1 MGTVA
6 AFCSWMAEHSV
17 EWNTSVLSI
26 QGTSPGTLSIIA
38 SKDIEER
45 TDLAC
50 IPKEACITIYTTGIT
65 DILAEEELA
74 GGLGLTIAVWY
85 EKGIGESSKW
95 SGYFNSIQD
104 REYLP
109 VFWCKEE
116 LEYLEGTEV
125 DPNVC
130 VQGDAED
137 IQDDYE
143 QHVAPLLEKYTDT
156 FGLMSDTSVESFM
169 KAASLVASRA
179 FAVDEDHGD
188 GVVPLADVFNHKVSI
203 VKLTNEYRIHGAE
216 DTSADDEEEE
226 NNEGVVAERSE
237 DQDVIGAEGSPS
249 ASSSSDSATF
259 FPEPCA
265 IPADDLTICG
275 MTHANGNNLQLH
287 IAIIDDSDNDC
298 LQIIAAS
305 SIKQGEE
312 VFNTYGELG
321 NAELLKKYGFC
332 LPENPFNY
340 VRLNKR
346 RVIDSLRESWPKE
359 SKKRRGRHGKPEEQF
374 DAVLAMLKDQTG
386 LIDDSDDE
394 PFILFPNG
402 YVNVSICIFCLVIVH
417 SLLDTSYSSIED
429 LVEKDDHVTEVIDGG
444 VPVRFVDFLS
454 SICPVDVR
462 CRDLCMDAFVDAVL
476 ERRKAYGTVSGTSP
490 LAAAQVLRD
499 SEIKIL
505 DQFGQ

>member
-26 QGTSPGTLSIIA
+26 QGTIPGTLSITA
-38 SKDIEER
+38 SRDIEER

-50 IPKEACITIYTTGIT
+50 IPKEACITIYTTDIT
-65 DILAEEELA
+65 DVLAEEELA

-95 SGYFNSIQD
+95 SGYFNSIRD

-109 VFWCKEE
+109 VFWSKEE
-116 LEYLEGTEV
+116 LEYLDGTEV
-125 DPNVC
+125 DPIVC
-130 VQGDAED
+130 VEGDAED
-137 IQDDYE
+137 IRDDYE
-143 QHVAPLLEKYTDT
+143 QHVAPLLEKYTEI
-156 FGLMSDTSVESFM
+156 FGRMSDTSVQSFM
-169 KAASLVASRA
+169 EAASLVASRA

-188 GVVPLADVFNHKVSI
+188 GMVPLADVFNHKVSM
-203 VKLTNEYRIHGAE
+203 VKLTKEYRIHGSE
-216 DTSADDEEEE
+216 ETSDEEE
-226 NNEGVVAERSE
+226 NTEGVVAERSE
-237 DQDVIGAEGSPS
+237 DEQVIGAEGSPN

-265 IPADDLTICG
+265 MPESDLTMCG
-275 MTHANGNNLQLH
+275 MTQANGLNLKLH

-305 SIKQGEE
+305 SIEQGKE

-332 LPENPFNY
+332 VPQNPFSY
-340 VRLNKR
+340 VRLNKS

-359 SKKRRGRHGKPEEQF
+359 SKKRRGRHGKPAEQV

-394 PFILFPNG
+394 PFMIFPNG
-402 YVNVSICIFCLVIVH
+402 FVNISICIFCLVIVH
-417 SLLDTSYSSIED
+417 SLLDTEYSSIED
-429 LVEKDDHVTEVIDGG
+429 LVEKDDHVTAVIDGG
-444 VPVRFVDFLS
+444 VPVRLIDFLT
-454 SICPVDVR
+454 SICPHDPHGR
-462 CRDLCMDAFVDAVL
+462 ALCMDAFVDAVR
-476 ERRKAYGTVSGTSP
+476 ERRKTYETVAGTP
-490 LAAAQVLRD
+490 LPAAQVLRD
-499 SEIKIL
+499 SEIEIL